1 LRRIRIGIRKSEI
14 AAALD
19 YHARPRQSDFRELPM
34 TDSPLETKLTKK
46 VIDSLNRI
54 LELELAGVVRYMHYS
69 FMIFGHNRI
78 PIVAWLREQSNES
91 NAHAI
96 LAGEH
101 ITAFGGHPSLKI
113 GSLLETHKHDVNE
126 ILKEAYK
133 HEKEGLDEY
142 HVLLGLAAGQSV
154 LLEEYARDQIAA
166 EEMHLAD
173 IRKMMR
179 KPGSL

>member
-1 LRRIRIGIRKSEI
+1 MVDSS
-14 AAALD
+14 LD
-19 YHARPRQSDFRELPM
+19 A
-34 TDSPLETKLTKK
+34 KLTKR
-46 VIDSLNRI
+46 VIEGLNHI

-78 PIVAWLREQSNES
+78 PIVAWLRDQSNES
-91 NAHAI
+91 TAHAV

-113 GSLLETHKHDVNE
+113 GPLLETHQHDVNE
-126 ILKEAYK
+126 ILKEAHE
-133 HEKEGLDEY
+133 HEKEGLNSYYE
-142 HVLLGLAAGQSV
+142 LLELVAGKSI

-179 KPGSL
+179 KPGSIK

>member
-1 LRRIRIGIRKSEI
+1 
-14 AAALD
+14 
-19 YHARPRQSDFRELPM
+19 M
-34 TDSPLETKLTKK
+34 NDSTMDAQLTQK
-46 VIDSLNRI
+46 VIDALNRI

-78 PIVAWLREQSNES
+78 PIVAWLREQGTES
-91 NAHAI
+91 NAHAV

-101 ITAFGGHPSLKI
+101 ITALGGHPSLKI
-113 GSLLETHKHDVNE
+113 GPLLETHQHDVNE
-126 ILKEAYK
+126 ILKEAHD
-133 HEKEGLDEY
+133 HEKEGLDSY
-142 HVLLGLAAGQSV
+142 YALLTLVEGKSI

-179 KPGSL
+179 KPGSIK

>member
-1 LRRIRIGIRKSEI
+1 
-14 AAALD
+14 
-19 YHARPRQSDFRELPM
+19 M
-34 TDSPLETKLTKK
+34 TDSELDANLTEK
-46 VIDSLNRI
+46 VINSLNHI

-78 PIVAWLREQSNES
+78 PIVAWLRDQANES
-91 NAHAI
+91 NAHAV

-113 GSLLETHKHDVNE
+113 GSLLETHQHDINE
-126 ILKEAYK
+126 ILKEAYE
-133 HEKEGLDEY
+133 HEKEGLGAYYE
-142 HVLLGLAAGQSV
+142 LLELVTGKSI

-179 KPGSL
+179 KPGSIR

>member
-1 LRRIRIGIRKSEI
+1 MVDSE
-14 AAALD
+14 LD
-19 YHARPRQSDFRELPM
+19 A
-34 TDSPLETKLTKK
+34 KLTKK
-46 VIDSLNRI
+46 IVDSLNHI

-78 PIVAWLREQSNES
+78 PIVAWLRDQATES
-91 NAHAI
+91 NAHAT

-101 ITAFGGHPSLKI
+101 ITALGGHPSLKI
-113 GSLLETHKHDVNE
+113 GSLLETHQHDVNE
-126 ILKEAYK
+126 ILKEAHE
-133 HEKEGLDEY
+133 HEKEGLDAY
-142 HVLLGLAAGQSV
+142 YRLLELVEGKSI

-179 KPGSL
+179 KPGSIK

>member
-1 LRRIRIGIRKSEI
+1 M
-14 AAALD
+14 
-19 YHARPRQSDFRELPM
+19 P
-34 TDSPLETKLTKK
+34 DSPFDPKLTKK
-46 VIDSLNRI
+46 VLASLNRI

-78 PIVAWLREQSNES
+78 PIVAWLRDQGNES
-91 NAHAI
+91 NAHAV

-113 GSLLETHKHDVNE
+113 GQLLETSKHDVNE
-126 ILKEAYK
+126 ILKEAYH

-142 HVLLGLAAGQSV
+142 HVLLELVTGESI

>member
-1 LRRIRIGIRKSEI
+1 MVDTE
-14 AAALD
+14 LD
-19 YHARPRQSDFRELPM
+19 A
-34 TDSPLETKLTKK
+34 KLTQDI
-46 VIDSLNRI
+46 IDSLNRV

-78 PIVAWLREQSNES
+78 PIVAWLRDQATES
-91 NAHAI
+91 NAHAV

-113 GSLLETHKHDVNE
+113 GPLLETHQHDVNE
-126 ILKEAYK
+126 ILKEAHE
-133 HEKEGLDEY
+133 HEKEGLGAY
-142 HVLLGLAAGQSV
+142 YSLLQLVAGKSV

-179 KPGSL
+179 KPGSIR

>member
-1 LRRIRIGIRKSEI
+1 
-14 AAALD
+14 
-19 YHARPRQSDFRELPM
+19 M
-34 TDSPLETKLTKK
+34 TDADLDPKLSKK
-46 VIDSLNRI
+46 LVDALNHI

-101 ITAFGGHPSLKI
+101 ITALGGHPSLKI
-113 GSLLETHKHDVNE
+113 GSLLETHQHDVNE
-126 ILKEAYK
+126 ILKEAHE
-133 HEKEGLDEY
+133 HEKTGLDAY
-142 HVLLGLAAGQSV
+142 YDLLALAEGKSI

-179 KPGSL
+179 KPGSIK